1 MITASGSIRTVPEGI
16 CVRLTTRRQIRR
28 LQEGLKLLWESDEKR
43 IRRKYRSELGRDPNL
58 DNPATYTEKVLW
70 LNLRHRD
77 PRQVI
82 CADKYAV
89 RDWVAER
96 VGEDLLVPL
105 LGVYDEVDD
114 IEFESL
120 PDAFVIKA
128 THGSGWNLIVPDK
141 KSLDWVEARRSLQ
154 DWLSR
159 SYYAHKREWQY
170 RDMPHRLIVEDFL
183 ADEDGGIPSQ
193 YQFFCFR
200 RADEQTILV
209 QVDFDE
215 HTNHRRD
222 YYDLDWK
229 RLPFTSRV
237 PNSGREA
244 PRPDRLDD
252 MVDVVRRLAE
262 DFPFVRVD
270 LYLVQ
275 NRIYFGE
282 LTFTSG
288 GGMSSFEPEDWDRKL
303 GEWIGLP
310 ESP

>member
-1 MITASGSIRTVPEGI
+1 M
-16 CVRLTTRRQIRR
+16 RLTTLRRIRSIK
-28 LQEGLKLLWESDEKR
+28 ESLKLLWESDEKR
-43 IRRKYRSELGRDPNL
+43 IRRKYRGELGRDPNL

-82 CADKYAV
+82 CADKYEV
-89 RDWVAER
+89 RGWVAER
-96 VGEDLLVPL
+96 VGEDILVPL
-105 LGVYDEVDD
+105 LGVYDDADD
-114 IEFESL
+114 IDVESL

-141 KSLDWVEARRSLQ
+141 SGLDWAEARRSLQ

-170 RDMPHRLIVEDFL
+170 RDMPHRLIVEEFL
-183 ADEDGGIPSQ
+183 VGDDGGIPSQ

-200 RADEQTILV
+200 RGDRQKILV

-215 HTNHRRD
+215 RTNHRRD

-229 RLPFTSRV
+229 RMPFTSRV
-237 PNSGREA
+237 PNADIEA
-244 PRPDRLDD
+244 PRPDRLHE
-252 MVDVVRRLAE
+252 MVEIVRRLSE

-275 NRIYFGE
+275 DRIYFGE

-288 GGMSSFEPEDWDRKL
+288 GGMSSFDPPEWDRKL
-303 GEWIGLP
+303 GDWIGLP

>member
-1 MITASGSIRTVPEGI
+1 L
-16 CVRLTTRRQIRR
+16 RLTTLRQIRR
-28 LQEGLKLLWESDEKR
+28 LQEGLKLLWETDEKR
-43 IRRKYRSELGRDPNL
+43 IRRKYLSELGREPDL
-58 DNPATYTEKVLW
+58 DHPTTYTEKTLW

-77 PRQVI
+77 PRWVT

-89 RDWVAER
+89 REWVRER
-96 VGEDLLVPL
+96 VSEEILVPL
-105 LGVYDEVDD
+105 LGVYDDADD
-114 IEFESL
+114 IDIESL

-141 KSLDWVEARRSLQ
+141 RDLDWVEAKRSLQ

-170 RDMPHRLIVEDFL
+170 RDMPHRLIVEEFL

-200 RADEQTILV
+200 QGDEQTILV
-209 QVDFDE
+209 QVDFE
-215 HTNHRRD
+215 ELTNHRRD

-237 PNSGREA
+237 PNSEREA
-244 PRPDRLDD
+244 PRPDRLED
-252 MVDVVRRLAE
+252 MLEMVRRLSE

-270 LYLVQ
+270 LYLVED
-275 NRIYFGE
+275 RIYFGE

-288 GGMSSFEPEDWDRKL
+288 GGMSPFEPEEWDRRL
-303 GEWIGLP
+303 GDLIELP
-310 ESP
+310 ELNPR

>member
-1 MITASGSIRTVPEGI
+1 
-16 CVRLTTRRQIRR
+16 VRHTTRRQIRR

-43 IRRKYRSELGRDPNL
+43 IRRKYRAELGREPNL
-58 DNPATYTEKVLW
+58 DNPATYTEKTLW
-70 LNLRHRD
+70 LNLMYRD
-77 PRQVI
+77 PRWVI

-89 RDWVAER
+89 REWVRER
-96 VGEDLLVPL
+96 VSEEILVPL
-105 LGVYDEVDD
+105 LGVYDDADD
-114 IEFESL
+114 IDIESL

-141 KSLDWVEARRSLQ
+141 RDLDWVEAKRSLQ

-170 RDMPHRLIVEDFL
+170 RDMPHRLIVEEFL

-200 RADEQTILV
+200 QGDEQTILV
-209 QVDFDE
+209 QVDFE
-215 HTNHRRD
+215 ELTNHRRD

-237 PNSGREA
+237 PNSEREA
-244 PRPDRLDD
+244 PRPDRLED
-252 MVDVVRRLAE
+252 MLEMVRRLSE

-270 LYLVQ
+270 LYLVED
-275 NRIYFGE
+275 RIYFGE

-288 GGMSSFEPEDWDRKL
+288 GGMSSFEPEEWDRRL
-303 GEWIGLP
+303 GDLIELP
-310 ESP
+310 ELNPR

>member
-1 MITASGSIRTVPEGI
+1 
-16 CVRLTTRRQIRR
+16 VRLTTRRQIRR
-28 LQEGLKLLWESDEKR
+28 LQEGFKLLWESDEKR

-141 KSLDWVEARRSLQ
+141 GSLDCVEARRSLQ

-200 RADEQTILV
+200 RGDEQTILV

-215 HTNHRRD
+215 RTNHRRD

-237 PNSGREA
+237 PNSEREA

-252 MVDVVRRLAE
+252 MVEVVRRLAE

-275 NRIYFGE
+275 DRVYFGE

-288 GGMSSFEPEDWDRKL
+288 GGMSSFEPEEWDRKL

-310 ESP
+310 ESL

>member
-1 MITASGSIRTVPEGI
+1 MH
-16 CVRLTTRRQIRR
+16 LTSLRRIRR
-28 LQEGLKLLWESDEKR
+28 VREGLKLLWESDERR
-43 IRRKYRSELGRDPNL
+43 IRRKYRSELGREPDLDDPK
-58 DNPATYTEKVLW
+58 TYTEKILW

-96 VGEDLLVPL
+96 AGEGILVPL
-105 LGVYDEVDD
+105 LGVFDDADD
-114 IEFESL
+114 IDIESL
-120 PDAFVIKA
+120 PDAFAIKA

-141 KSLDWVEARRSLQ
+141 SRLDWGQARRSLQ

-170 RDMPHRLIVEDFL
+170 RDMPHRLIVEKFL

-200 RADEQTILV
+200 RGDQQTILV

-215 HTNHRRD
+215 QTNHRRD
-222 YYDLDWK
+222 YYDLDW
-229 RLPFTSRV
+229 RRMPFTSRV
-237 PNSGREA
+237 PNAEREA
-244 PRPDRLDD
+244 PMPERLDD
-252 MVDVVRRLAE
+252 MLEVVRRLSE

-270 LYLVQ
+270 LYLF
-275 NRIYFGE
+275 RDRLYFGE

-288 GGMSSFEPEDWDRKL
+288 GGMSAFDPPEWDRKL
-303 GEWIGLP
+303 GDLIGLP
-310 ESP
+310 EST

>member
-1 MITASGSIRTVPEGI
+1 M
-16 CVRLTTRRQIRR
+16 RLTTRRQIRR
-28 LQEGLKLLWESDEKR
+28 LQERLKLLWEGDEKR
-43 IRRKYRSELGRDPNL
+43 IRRKYHGELGRDPDL

-77 PRQVI
+77 PRMVV
-82 CADKYAV
+82 CADKWAV

-96 VGEDLLVPL
+96 VGEDILVPS
-105 LGVYDEVDD
+105 LGLYDDADD
-114 IEFESL
+114 IDFASL

-141 KSLDWVEARRSLQ
+141 SVLDWEEAKGSLQ
-154 DWLSR
+154 NWLSR

-170 RDMPHRLIVEDFL
+170 RDMPHRLIVEQFL
-183 ADEDGGIPSQ
+183 EDEDGGIPSQ

-200 RADEQTILV
+200 RGHQQTILV
-209 QVDFDE
+209 QIDFDE

-229 RLPFTSRV
+229 RMPFTSRV
-237 PNSGREA
+237 PNAEREA
-244 PRPDRLDD
+244 PRPERLED
-252 MVDVVRRLAE
+252 MLAIVRGLSE

-270 LYLVQ
+270 LFLVR

-288 GGMSSFEPEDWDRKL
+288 GGMSSFDPPDWDRKL
-303 GEWIGLP
+303 GDLMGLP
-310 ESP
+310 GTA

>member
-1 MITASGSIRTVPEGI
+1 MIDPNRLRGYA
-16 CVRLTTRRQIRR
+16 VRLTTRRQIRR

-43 IRRKYRSELGRDPNL
+43 IRRKYRGELGRDPDL

-77 PRQVI
+77 PRMVV

-89 RDWVAER
+89 RDWVAKR
-96 VGEDLLVPL
+96 AGADILVPF
-105 LGVYDEVDD
+105 LGVYDDADD
-114 IEFESL
+114 IDLESL

-141 KSLDWVEARRSLQ
+141 SALDWEEAKRSLQ
-154 DWLSR
+154 NWLCR

-170 RDMPHRLIVEDFL
+170 RDMPHRLIVEQFL
-183 ADEDGGIPSQ
+183 DGGDGEIPSQ

-200 RADEQTILV
+200 RGDQQTILI

-215 HTNHRRD
+215 HANHRRD
-222 YYDLDWK
+222 YYDIDWK
-229 RLPFTSRV
+229 RMPFTSRV
-237 PNSGREA
+237 PNAERETQ
-244 PRPDRLDD
+244 RPE
-252 MVDVVRRLAE
+252 RLADMLEIVRGLSE

-270 LYLVQ
+270 LFLVQ
-275 NRIYFGE
+275 DRIYFGE

-288 GGMSSFEPEDWDRKL
+288 GGMSSFDPPEWDRKL
-303 GEWIGLP
+303 GDLIGLP
-310 ESP
+310 KTA